1 MVSLILG
8 GMDTS
13 STVVVHCSVEGRCA
27 QCGAPLKWAER
38 ALSPQGSSAAP
49 VFLVCKNN
57 HRLVDALAISSLAAT
72 LLT

>member
-1 MVSLILG
+1 MLV

-13 STVVVHCSVEGRCA
+13 SMVVVHGSVNGSCA
-27 QCGAPLKWAER
+27 ECGAPLKWAER
-38 ALSPQGSSAAP
+38 ALRTPESSSAQ

-57 HRLVDALAISSLAAT
+57 HRLLDVLAISSLAAP